1 MTPPPQRTTDTPT
14 PHTRAEKQA
23 AFDASSAEMAL
34 VDVAAEEQAESTVDL
49 TGMRAGFDANKETAL
64 KFMLQHV
71 MTVAK
76 TSEARRS

>member
-1 MTPPPQRTTDTPT
+1 MTPPPQRTTDTPL
-14 PHTRAEKQA
+14 HTRAEKQA